1 MTAGVANPTAADGP
15 HRCTVAVANPHGLH
29 MRPAAAFAEA
39 AKRFVAV
46 VTVRHGD
53 KKADGKSPWE
63 LLLLVASPGAELTVE
78 ATGADAAAALGR
90 LTELLLAASDEV
102 G

>member
-1 MTAGVANPTAADGP
+1 MTAGVASGATADGP

-39 AKRFVAV
+39 AKLFHAT
-46 VTVRHGD
+46 VTVWNGD
-53 KKADGKSPWE
+53 KRADGKSPWE
-63 LLLLVASPGAELTVE
+63 LIMLVAGPGVELTVE
-78 ATGADAAAALGR
+78 AAGDDAAAALDR
-90 LTELLLAASDEV
+90 LKELLLAASDEV

>member
-1 MTAGVANPTAADGP
+1 MAAGAVNPADNGC

-39 AKRFVAV
+39 AKGFAAA
-46 VTVRHGD
+46 VTVWHGD

-63 LLLLVASPGAELTVE
+63 LLMLVAGPGAEVTVE
-78 ATGADAAAALGR
+78 ARGADAEVALGK
-90 LTELLLAASDEV
+90 LVEVLQAATDEV

>member
-1 MTAGVANPTAADGP
+1 MTASGADGRAAGDR

-29 MRPAAAFAEA
+29 MRPAAAFAQA
-39 AKRFVAV
+39 AKGFVAA
-46 VTVRHGD
+46 VTVWNGD

-63 LLLLVASPGAELTVE
+63 LIMLVAGPGAELTVE
-78 ATGADAAAALGR
+78 AAGDDAELALAR
-90 LTELLLAASDEV
+90 LKDLLLAASDEV